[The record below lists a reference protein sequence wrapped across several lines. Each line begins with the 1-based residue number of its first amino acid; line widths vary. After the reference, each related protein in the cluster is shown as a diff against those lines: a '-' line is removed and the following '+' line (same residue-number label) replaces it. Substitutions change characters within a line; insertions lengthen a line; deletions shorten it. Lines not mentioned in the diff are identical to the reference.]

1 MFASDRIVVDMG
13 LSEYAVTQAL
23 ERLISQGKTI
33 SQVAVAQEARCS
45 VSTVSRV
52 WKVLRE
58 RGELIFEGTPRGG
71 YQYTYTKRSNQ
82 NSCNS

>member
-1 MFASDRIVVDMG
+1 MFASNRIVVDMG

-23 ERLISQGKTI
+23 ERLISQGKAI

-71 YQYTYTKRSNQ
+71 YQYTYTKRSNRS
-82 NSCNS
+82 SCTG